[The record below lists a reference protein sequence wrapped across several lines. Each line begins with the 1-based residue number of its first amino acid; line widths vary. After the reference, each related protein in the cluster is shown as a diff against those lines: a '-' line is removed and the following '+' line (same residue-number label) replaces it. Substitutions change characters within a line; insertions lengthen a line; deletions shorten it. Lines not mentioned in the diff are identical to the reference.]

1 MDTRGMN
8 PVAMEKNLKEMPTGT
23 GTSTS
28 PGLAS
33 LASFS

>member
-1 MDTRGMN
+1 MN
-8 PVAMEKNLKEMPTGT
+8 PVAMEKNLKETPTGT